1 MKKRASK
8 TLKDLKA
15 KRIAFNIGSGVG
27 YGTGGGGSMEGTTVY
42 GQPTLSGTSTDY
54 SSYTNTNFGGNP
66 AGNSGTPSYGAGGGN
81 ATGSSASANNREEE
95 ELINE
100 IIVEGQPTQKG
111 LTAAQQERMDAFNLR
126 NKEIFESSEY
136 RDLMARMEN
145 SKGQDVEA
153 AAELKRIQ
161 AGMKKEQE
169 AAINGKEEINE
180 VVVEAEPILVKEG
193 GIDEYGNWNAPVYE
207 SQGTMPSGYGGGSSS
222 TPNTEES
229 NENNEEEDDEMPE
242 STDKDERDFPVEDG
256 RKEQA
261 EEMRVGNSG
270 GSSTEGSTDYTS
282 TGSKAPLDIDQT
294 NPTYTAPTMEA
305 AKVSGY
311 GMLTEDKDIQTLDE
325 AGTVVVDDVKAKRAT
340 AYGQA
345 APDKVETPDAV
356 EGAEYTATKAEGV
369 DVTAAQGEVSE
380 EAQAKLDDAELTE
393 RAKAAERDKAAE
405 EAAMADAVEYDIST
419 GAYVNKVT
427 GKVATVQETR
437 EAEAKTREAI
447 TGEPAPDGEAAQ
459 IMSMYE
465 YNQLEKRTISKDKVV
480 KNLKAQGLKDEEI
493 AQRLAD
499 NPELV
504 ADEMDDM
511 PEDIKTTLSGLPQE
525 ALMSAQM
532 ESLMAGMEDGEIP
545 IWARPALAKVEANL
559 AKRGMSSSSVGRD
572 ALFNAIIQ
580 SAMPIAQS
588 NAQAIQNA
596 TSQDKQIAADF
607 LSKNAGF
614 QQQMNL
620 ANLSND
626 QQMRL
631 ANLTAQN
638 QASSDNLNAAQQTEL
653 ANLNTR
659 MQTNLLQ
666 GKIAA
671 DMNQAQLTVDQQRA
685 VQNASMVANVDMA
698 KFNAAQQVELTNSKF
713 MQTMV
718 ATEFNAEQQTAMQ
731 NATAMASMDMANLD
745 KNTKLAVQNAQA
757 FLQMDMTNLSN
768 EQQANVMRAQNQQQA
783 MLSTQ
788 AAENAAKQFGAASQQ
803 QADQFMANLSVQ
815 VDQYNASASAA
826 RDQFNATEKN
836 RMEAINAGN
845 DLQAQQFN
853 EQLNADVQKFNEQQ
867 DFQRDQWNA
876 ANAQAVEQSNIQWRR
891 QANLANTAA
900 QNTANQQNA
909 QIAYNLTSQEQTQLW
924 QQLRDEA
931 AYIRQNF
938 ENEQQRKAQLLATA
952 IGNEKIAGKSSSS
965 ASDWLGTVIQ
975 SV

>member
-1 MKKRASK
+1 MKKKASK
-8 TLKDLKA
+8 TLKDLKS
-15 KRIAFNIGSGVG
+15 KRASFANG
-27 YGTGGGGSMEGTTVY
+27 GTGFAGPQGGFSTIR
-42 GQPTLSGTSTDY
+42 GTSRIR
-54 SSYTNTNFGGNP
+54 GGVAQNRY
-66 AGNSGTPSYGAGGGN
+66 AGESKTMASKEK
-81 ATGSSASANNREEE
+81 ATTT
-95 ELINE
+95 I
-100 IIVEGQPTQKG
+100 
-111 LTAAQQERMDAFNLR
+111 
-126 NKEIFESSEY
+126 
-136 RDLMARMEN
+136 
-145 SKGQDVEA
+145 
-153 AAELKRIQ
+153 
-161 AGMKKEQE
+161 
-169 AAINGKEEINE
+169 
-180 VVVEAEPILVKEG
+180 
-193 GIDEYGNWNAPVYE
+193 
-207 SQGTMPSGYGGGSSS
+207 GGSS
-222 TPNTEES
+222 
-229 NENNEEEDDEMPE
+229 
-242 STDKDERDFPVEDG
+242 
-256 RKEQA
+256 
-261 EEMRVGNSG
+261 
-270 GSSTEGSTDYTS
+270 GSSTAGSTDYKAS
-282 TGSKAPLDIDQT
+282 GSKPPLDIKQK
-294 NPTYTAPTMEA
+294 NPKFKAPEMEVTQINAGA
-305 AKVSGY
+305 A
-311 GMLTEDKDIQTLDE
+311 GMVTEDSDIQTLDE
-325 AGTVVVDDVKAKRAT
+325 ATDVVVNDVKAK
-340 AYGQA
+340 QA
-345 APDKVETPDAV
+345 EVSTQVAPDKVETPDAV
-356 EGAEYTATKAEGV
+356 KGAEYTATGAEGV

-380 EAQAKLDDAELTE
+380 EALAKVDDAELTE
-393 RAKAAERDKAAE
+393 RAEAAQRDNAAE
-405 EAAMADAVEYDIST
+405 EAAMADGVEFDVST

-427 GKVATVQETR
+427 GKTATVQETR
-437 EAEAKTREAI
+437 EAEVKSREAI
-447 TGEPAPDGEAAQ
+447 TGEPAPDGEAAE

-493 AQRLAD
+493 AKRLAD

-504 ADEMDDM
+504 ADEMENM

-545 IWARPALAKVEANL
+545 TWARPALAKVEANL

-580 SAMPIAQS
+580 SALPIAQS
-588 NAQAIQNA
+588 NAQAIQSA

-607 LSKNAGF
+607 LAKNAGF

-671 DMNQAQLTVDQQRA
+671 EMNQAQLTVDQQRA

-718 ATEFNAEQQTAMQ
+718 ATKFNAEQQAAMQ
-731 NATAMASMDMANLD
+731 NATAMASMDMTNLD

-768 EQQANVMRAQNQQQA
+768 EQQANVMKAQNQQQA

-815 VDQYNASASAA
+815 VDQYNASANAA

-876 ANAQAVEQSNIQWRR
+876 ANAQAVEQSNVQWRR

-952 IGNEKIAGKSSSS
+952 IGNEKIAGKRSYDASS
-965 ASDWLGTVIQ
+965 WLKTVAGSI
-975 SV
+975 

>member
-1 MKKRASK
+1 MKKATKSLK
-8 TLKDLKA
+8 TLKSNRDK
-15 KRIAFNIGSGVG
+15 FNAGGETQQAETVITSAMLNQGVED
-27 YGTGGGGSMEGTTVY
+27 MR
-42 GQPTLSGTSTDY
+42 
-54 SSYTNTNFGGNP
+54 
-66 AGNSGTPSYGAGGGN
+66 AGNISVSDLQAMT
-81 ATGSSASANNREEE
+81 SAFQNQMA
-95 ELINE
+95 
-100 IIVEGQPTQKG
+100 
-111 LTAAQQERMDAFNLR
+111 AAQQQPAPTSAPQPD
-126 NKEIFESSEY
+126 
-136 RDLMARMEN
+136 
-145 SKGQDVEA
+145 
-153 AAELKRIQ
+153 AELSPVQQTQAETQAIQ
-161 AGMKKEQE
+161 SETQAQQSETRALQ
-169 AAINGKEEINE
+169 
-180 VVVEAEPILVKEG
+180 
-193 GIDEYGNWNAPVYE
+193 
-207 SQGTMPSGYGGGSSS
+207 
-222 TPNTEES
+222 
-229 NENNEEEDDEMPE
+229 
-242 STDKDERDFPVEDG
+242 
-256 RKEQA
+256 EQA
-261 EEMRVGNSG
+261 SQNITNSREQIADFSSYLDAEG
-270 GSSTEGSTDYTS
+270 YPPASEHPSYTGSSTEGSTNVSSVSS
-282 TGSKAPLDIDQT
+282 TAPVNISQT
-294 NPTYTAPTMEA
+294 NPTYTAPEMGVATTETTDMETG
-305 AKVSGY
+305 SENIE
-311 GMLTEDKDIQTLDE
+311 TIDD
-325 AGTVVVDDVKAKRAT
+325 AGTVEVKDVTATKAGAT
-340 AYGQA
+340 EQA
-345 APDKVETPDAV
+345 APDKITAPTAV
-356 EGAEYTATKAEGV
+356 KGAEFTATGAEGV

-380 EAQAKLDDAELTE
+380 EALAKVDDAELTE
-393 RAKAAERDKAAE
+393 RAEAAQRDKAAE
-405 EAAMADAVEYDIST
+405 EAAMADTVEYDIST

-447 TGEPAPDGEAAQ
+447 TGEPAPDGEAAE

-493 AQRLAD
+493 AKRLAD

-504 ADEMDDM
+504 ADEMENM

-545 IWARPALAKVEANL
+545 TWARPALAKVEANL
-559 AKRGMSSSSVGRD
+559 AKRGMTASSVGRD
-572 ALFNAIIQ
+572 ALFNSIIQ

-607 LSKNAGF
+607 LAKNAGF

-671 DMNQAQLTVDQQRA
+671 EMNQAQLTVDQQRA

-718 ATEFNAEQQTAMQ
+718 ATEFNAEQQAAMQ

-745 KNTKLAVQNAQA
+745 KTTKLAAQNAQA

-768 EQQANVMRAQNQQQA
+768 EQQANVMKAQNQQQA

-788 AAENAAKQFGAASQQ
+788 AAENAAKQFSAASQQ

-845 DLQAQQFN
+845 DLQAQQFS

-876 ANAQAVEQSNIQWRR
+876 SNAQAVEQSNVQWRR

-938 ENEQQRKAQLLATA
+938 ENEQQRKAQLLGTA
-952 IGNEKIAGKSSSS
+952 IGNEKLAGKKSYDFSSWMS
-965 ASDWLGTVIQ
+965 AAVRSI
-975 SV
+975 

>member
-1 MKKRASK
+1 MKKATKSLK
-8 TLKDLKA
+8 TLKSNRDKFNAGGVMTNERLQQGIADMRAGKISVSDLQA
-15 KRIAFNIGSGVG
+15 MTSAMQNQ
-27 YGTGGGGSMEGTTVY
+27 TTLAQQ
-42 GQPTLSGTSTDY
+42 QPAPTSAPQPAPQEQPKPQQPPP
-54 SSYTNTNFGGNP
+54 TNTHQMRDGGRENP
-66 AGNSGTPSYGAGGGN
+66 L
-81 ATGSSASANNREEE
+81 RE
-95 ELINE
+95 
-100 IIVEGQPTQKG
+100 G
-111 LTAAQQERMDAFNLR
+111 R
-126 NKEIFESSEY
+126 
-136 RDLMARMEN
+136 
-145 SKGQDVEA
+145 
-153 AAELKRIQ
+153 
-161 AGMKKEQE
+161 
-169 AAINGKEEINE
+169 
-180 VVVEAEPILVKEG
+180 
-193 GIDEYGNWNAPVYE
+193 
-207 SQGTMPSGYGGGSSS
+207 
-222 TPNTEES
+222 NTEQVA
-229 NENNEEEDDEMPE
+229 E
-242 STDKDERDFPVEDG
+242 STENV
-256 RKEQA
+256 
-261 EEMRVGNSG
+261 SG
-270 GSSTEGSTDYTS
+270 ESTEGSTNV
-282 TGSKAPLDIDQT
+282 SKAQSTAPVNISQT
-294 NPTYTAPTMEA
+294 NPTYTAPEMGVETTKTTGMETG
-305 AKVSGY
+305 SEG
-311 GMLTEDKDIQTLDE
+311 IQTLDD
-325 AGTVVVDDVKAKRAT
+325 AGTVEVEDVTAT
-340 AYGQA
+340 AAKATEQA
-345 APDKVETPDAV
+345 APDKITAPDAV
-356 EGAEYTATKAEGV
+356 EGAEFTATGAEGV

-380 EAQAKLDDAELTE
+380 EALAKVDDAELTE
-393 RAKAAERDKAAE
+393 KAEAAQRDTAAE
-405 EAAMADAVEYDIST
+405 EAAKADAVEYDIST

-437 EAEAKTREAI
+437 EAEVKSREAI
-447 TGEPAPDGEAAQ
+447 TGEPAPDGEAAE

-493 AQRLAD
+493 AKRLAD
-499 NPELV
+499 NPELIV
-504 ADEMDDM
+504 DEMENM

-532 ESLMAGMEDGEIP
+532 ESL
-545 IWARPALAKVEANL
+545 

-572 ALFNAIIQ
+572 ALFNSIIQ

-607 LSKNAGF
+607 LAKNAGF

-671 DMNQAQLTVDQQRA
+671 EMNQAQLTVDQQRA

-718 ATEFNAEQQTAMQ
+718 ATEFNAEQQAAMQ

-845 DLQAQQFN
+845 DLQAQQFS

-900 QNTANQQNA
+900 QNTANQQNT

-938 ENEQQRKAQLLATA
+938 ENEQQRKAQILATA
-952 IGNEKIAGKSSSS
+952 IGNEKIAGKKSYDASS
-965 ASDWLGTVIQ
+965 WLSTVIR
-975 SV
+975 SI

>member
-1 MKKRASK
+1 MKKATKSLK
-8 TLKDLKA
+8 TLKSNRDK
-15 KRIAFNIGSGVG
+15 FN
-27 YGTGGGGSMEGTTVY
+27 
-42 GQPTLSGTSTDY
+42 
-54 SSYTNTNFGGNP
+54 
-66 AGNSGTPSYGAGGGN
+66 AGG
-81 ATGSSASANNREEE
+81 E
-95 ELINE
+95 
-100 IIVEGQPTQKG
+100 TQQAEKAITSDM
-111 LTAAQQERMDAFNLR
+111 LTQGIADMRAGKISMSDLQAMTQAKQAETQAQQAETKALQEETSQNIANTQQQIADFGSYLDA
-126 NKEIFESSEY
+126 EGYPQASEHSAY
-136 RDLMARMEN
+136 R
-145 SKGQDVEA
+145 
-153 AAELKRIQ
+153 
-161 AGMKKEQE
+161 
-169 AAINGKEEINE
+169 
-180 VVVEAEPILVKEG
+180 
-193 GIDEYGNWNAPVYE
+193 
-207 SQGTMPSGYGGGSSS
+207 
-222 TPNTEES
+222 
-229 NENNEEEDDEMPE
+229 
-242 STDKDERDFPVEDG
+242 
-256 RKEQA
+256 
-261 EEMRVGNSG
+261 
-270 GSSTEGSTDYTS
+270 GSSTAGSTN
-282 TGSKAPLDIDQT
+282 TGSASSTAPVNIDQT
-294 NPTYTAPTMEA
+294 NPTYIAPEMGVATTRTE
-305 AKVSGY
+305 
-311 GMLTEDKDIQTLDE
+311 GMGTGSEGLQTIDD
-325 AGTVVVDDVKAKRAT
+325 AGTIEVEDVTATEAEAT
-340 AYGQA
+340 AQA
-345 APDKVETPDAV
+345 APDKITAPDAV
-356 EGAEYTATKAEGV
+356 KGAEFTATGAEGV

-380 EAQAKLDDAELTE
+380 EALAKVDDAKLTEKAE
-393 RAKAAERDKAAE
+393 AAQRDKVAE

-480 KNLKAQGLKDEEI
+480 KNLKAQGLKDPEI

-545 IWARPALAKVEANL
+545 TWARPALAKVEANL
-559 AKRGMSSSSVGRD
+559 AKRGMTASSVGRD
-572 ALFNAIIQ
+572 ALFNSIIQ

-607 LSKNAGF
+607 LAKNAGF

-698 KFNAAQQVELTNSKF
+698 RFNAAQQVELTNSKF

-757 FLQMDMTNLSN
+757 FLQMDMSNLSSA
-768 EQQANVMRAQNQQQA
+768 QQANVLKAQNQQQA

-815 VDQYNASASAA
+815 VEQYNSSANAA
-826 RDQFNATEKN
+826 REQFNATESN
-836 RMEAINAGN
+836 RLAAINAGN
-845 DLQAQQFN
+845 DLQAQQFS
-853 EQLNADVQKFNEQQ
+853 EQLESDIAKFNEQQ

-876 ANAQAVEQSNIQWRR
+876 SNAQAVEQSNIQWRR
-891 QANLANTAA
+891 QANLADTAA

-931 AYIRQNF
+931 SYIRLNF
-938 ENEQQRKAQLLATA
+938 ENEQDRKAQLLATA
-952 IGNEKIAGKSSSS
+952 LGNEKFAGKKSYDASS
-965 ASDWLGTVIQ
+965 WLRTVSGSI
-975 SV
+975 